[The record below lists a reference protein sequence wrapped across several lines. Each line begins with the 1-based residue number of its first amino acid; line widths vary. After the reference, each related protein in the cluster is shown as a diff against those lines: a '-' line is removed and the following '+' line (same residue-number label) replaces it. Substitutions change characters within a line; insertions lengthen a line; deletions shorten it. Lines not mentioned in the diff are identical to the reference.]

1 MKNKEKIEVQYYDSV
16 CGELIL
22 GAFGEAIC
30 LCDWVDKKH
39 RTYIDNRLQ
48 SRLAATYCEKQTPI
62 HRVIGSNGRLVGY
75 SGGLDKKETL
85 LQLEQGV
92 DEV

>member
-1 MKNKEKIEVQYYDSV
+1 MKNKEKIDVQYYDSM

-48 SRLAATYCEKQTPI
+48 SRLAATYCEKI
-62 HRVIGSNGRLVGY
+62 GRASCRERV
-75 SGGLDKKETL
+75 
-85 LQLEQGV
+85 
-92 DEV
+92 